1 MSCVILYKSKYG
13 ATERYAGM
21 LAGALGCSA
30 SEIDRVDAAQLSAA
44 DSVGFAGG
52 IYAGGISGMSR
63 FLKLLPSLGGK
74 RLCVLCVGASP
85 YDESA
90 LAELRQRCKGLPADV
105 PLFYARGAWDEEA
118 MSLKDRT
125 LCKLLQKMVAKQPEG
140 ACEPWMRELLG
151 AMGQKRDWVSED
163 YLPPVLNYLKGTE
176 K

>member
-30 SEIDRVDAAQLSAA
+30 SEIDRADAAQLSAA

-85 YDESA
+85 Y
-90 LAELRQRCKGLPADV
+90 GLPADV